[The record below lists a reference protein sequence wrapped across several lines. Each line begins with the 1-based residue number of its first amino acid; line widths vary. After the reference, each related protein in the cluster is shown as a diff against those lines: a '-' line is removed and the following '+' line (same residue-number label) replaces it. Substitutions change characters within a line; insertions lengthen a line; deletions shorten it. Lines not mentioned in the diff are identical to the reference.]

1 MSYTIVNLSRVAYYY
16 QPKSTDNTMIISYVG
31 NFLSVFI
38 EPENWDIREIINGF
52 IRFIVS

>member
-16 QPKSTDNTMIISYVG
+16 QPKSADNTMIISYVG

-52 IRFIVS
+52 IGFIVN